1 MPAENVKQS
10 LSKSQQVQTKVI
22 DTMYAKQIYDMLWLK
37 KIKFLC
43 NPALQFV
50 YIAK

>member
-1 MPAENVKQS
+1 MS
-10 LSKSQQVQTKVI
+10 SKVSAKSSQAKQVQTNVI